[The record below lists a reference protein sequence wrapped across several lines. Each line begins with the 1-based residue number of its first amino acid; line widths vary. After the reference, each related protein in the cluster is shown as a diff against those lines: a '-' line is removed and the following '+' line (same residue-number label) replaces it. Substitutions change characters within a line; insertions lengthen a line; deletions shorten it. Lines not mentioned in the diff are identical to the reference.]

1 MLDTSISLLV
11 AAGALLLAVAALLG
25 FQVHRSTGDA
35 SALAHWRV
43 VHNGGTAGGVQLLAL
58 AAVWSKL
65 VSTSAQSLVCVV
77 SLVVGT
83 WLMFVGP
90 LLTALAKPRL
100 GKLLSRSGGFAAIP
114 AYLLLA
120 WFVVV
125 RLGS

>member
-1 MLDTSISLLV
+1 MFDISISLLV
-11 AAGALLLAVAALLG
+11 AAGALLLAIAALLG
-25 FQVHRSTGDA
+25 FQVHRSTADA
-35 SALAHWRV
+35 AALAHWRV

-65 VSTSAQSLVCVV
+65 VSATSESLVCIV

-90 LLTALAKPRL
+90 LLTAMAKPRI
-100 GKLLSRSGGFAAIP
+100 GKLLARSGAFAAIP
-114 AYLLLA
+114 AYLLLV
-120 WFVVV
+120 WFVLV